1 MYNKRYNKLAEV
13 AKLLSNSGLVG
24 VKPDLA
30 LAALLSQL
38 IENSERQ
45 RSVYHRH
52 YKLKMTLNNKKGYL
66 GFFVAFSE
74 AAQPPPL
81 HWRAH
86 RRPWRPHR
94 RPWRPPRPRPRAR
107 ARARRPCGLIRFELV
122 LNVILFFKRVRA
134 LVEVLV
140 VESVH
145 EVRVVMEEARDGDIA
160 IIKRVDVVDIAL
172 LHNLDVLIDLN
183 SMISIVAELSVL
195 GVFAGCG
202 YS

>member
-1 MYNKRYNKLAEV
+1 M
-13 AKLLSNSGLVG
+13 
-24 VKPDLA
+24 
-30 LAALLSQL
+30 
-38 IENSERQ
+38 
-45 RSVYHRH
+45 
-52 YKLKMTLNNKKGYL
+52 
-66 GFFVAFSE
+66 
-74 AAQPPPL
+74 
-81 HWRAH
+81 
-86 RRPWRPHR
+86 
-94 RPWRPPRPRPRAR
+94 
-107 ARARRPCGLIRFELV
+107 
-122 LNVILFFKRVRA
+122 
-134 LVEVLV
+134 LV